1 MLQQELVRRLKHER
15 IEQGMTYDDIAVATE
30 SLGTAVS
37 SSSIRRVFAD
47 GSESR
52 EFRLETTLIPIAK
65 VLLDEE
71 EVKKVCEGHTKHSDL
86 VEILSDQAVYLK
98 KTIRRKNRII
108 MILSISLVIVVVG
121 VIGILIYDKL
131 NSNMGWFQAAA
142 AIVRVMI

>member
-86 VEILSDQAVYLK
+86 LEILSDQAVYLK

-142 AIVRVMI
+142 IMRVMI

>member
-71 EVKKVCEGHTKHSDL
+71 EVKQVCEGHTKHSDL
-86 VEILSDQAVYLK
+86 VEMLSDQAVYLK
-98 KTIRRKNRII
+98 KAIRRKDRII

-131 NSNMGWFQAAA
+131 NSNVGWFQAAA
-142 AIVRVMI
+142 IMRVMI